1 VVLTLTLMLSFVTE
15 SLKNDSISEIKVQ
28 MLSQGNI
35 IADQVES
42 SFTGISNEYTFQY
55 LENLVKRQSLDIN
68 SRILLLNTD
77 GLVLLDTHDDLSG
90 ENYSRISEVKQALQ
104 GVSISEIYNVSST
117 GEKVLYTA
125 IPILDRDG
133 VIGAVFMSTSADH
146 IFDKVSNTL
155 RNLMILSM
163 VGLAITAV
171 IGFAFAD
178 ILSSPIE
185 NITEYVRDITKGVHD
200 QRIQV
205 VGNDEIA
212 NLCNAFNS
220 MAAKL
225 DQVDDQRKKFVSN
238 VSHELRTPMASV
250 KILCE
255 SLLANDHWE
264 EAVYREF
271 LTDINDEVNRLNNI
285 IDSLLYLV
293 NLEKK
298 ELELTYEVTYVNYLV
313 LNVIKRLK
321 PLANKK
327 DLEIKFH
334 AEEKIQMDADREKI
348 QQCLFNIVGNAIK
361 YTPDGGQIDVY
372 LQIDR
377 LGNVVIEVQD
387 TGIGIPQERIN
398 HIFDRF
404 YRVDEA
410 RNRQTGGTGLGL
422 SIAQQIIHL
431 HQGLIYAD
439 SKVNEGTKFTIML
452 PQKMII

>member
-1 VVLTLTLMLSFVTE
+1 MLSFVHE
-15 SLKNDSISEIKVQ
+15 SLKLDSISEMKVQ

-35 IADQVES
+35 IADQVET
-42 SFTGISNEYTFQY
+42 SFTGISNDSTYQY
-55 LENLVKRQSLDIN
+55 LENLVKRHSLDIN
-68 SRILLLNTD
+68 SRILLLNNE
-77 GLVLLDTHDDLSG
+77 GVVLLDTHDVLQE
-90 ENYSRISEVKQALQ
+90 ENYARIPEIQNALQ
-104 GVSISEIYNVSST
+104 GIGISEIYKVSSSDD
-117 GEKVLYTA
+117 KVLYTA

-133 VIGAVFMSTSADH
+133 VIGAVFMSTDANH
-146 IFDKVSNTL
+146 IFDKLERTL
-155 RNLMILSM
+155 RSLMILSLI
-163 VGLAITAV
+163 GLAITAV

-178 ILSSPIE
+178 VLSSPIE
-185 NITEYVRDITKGVHD
+185 HITEYVGDITKGVHN

-220 MAAKL
+220 MAVKL
-225 DQVDDQRKKFVSN
+225 DQVDDQRKMFVSN

-264 EAVYREF
+264 EAIYREF
-271 LTDINDEVNRLNNI
+271 LGDINDEVNRLNNL

-298 ELELTYEVTYVNYLV
+298 ELEINYEVTYVNYLV

-321 PLANKK
+321 PLAQKK
-327 DLEIKFH
+327 NIDIKFF

-348 QQCLFNIVGNAIK
+348 QQCLFNIIGNAIK
-361 YTPDGGQIDVY
+361 YTPEGGHISVY
-372 LQIDR
+372 LESDR
-377 LGNVVIEVQD
+377 MANVLIRVED
-387 TGIGIPQERIN
+387 TGIGMPQN
-398 HIFDRF
+398 QLDHIFDRF

-410 RNRQTGGTGLGL
+410 RARKTGGSGLGL

-431 HQGLIYAD
+431 HLGSIFAESEID
-439 SKVNEGTKFTIML
+439 EGTTITLIL
-452 PQKMII
+452 PQKMTI

>member
-1 VVLTLTLMLSFVTE
+1 MLSFVTE
-15 SLKNDSISEIKVQ
+15 SLKMDSISDMKVQ

-35 IADQVES
+35 IADQVET
-42 SFTGISNEYTFQY
+42 SFTGISNEYTYQY
-55 LENLVKRQSLDIN
+55 LENLVKRHSLDIN
-68 SRILLLNTD
+68 SRILLLNND
-77 GLVLLDTHDDLSG
+77 GLVLLDTHDELQG
-90 ENYSRISEVKQALQ
+90 ENYSRIPEIEKSLS
-104 GVSISEIYNVSST
+104 GMSLSEIYNISSSN
-117 GEKVLYTA
+117 EKVLYTA

-133 VIGAVFMSTSADH
+133 VIGAVFMSTSANH
-146 IFDKVSNTL
+146 IFEKIDRTL
-155 RNLMILSM
+155 RNLMILSSI
-163 VGLAITAV
+163 GLAITAV

-200 QRIQV
+200 RRINV

-220 MAAKL
+220 MSAKL
-225 DQVDDQRKKFVSN
+225 DQVDDQRKMFVSN

-264 EAVYREF
+264 EEVYREF
-271 LTDINDEVNRLNNI
+271 LTDINDEVNRLNNL
-285 IDSLLYLV
+285 IDGLLYLV

-298 ELELTYEVTYVNYLV
+298 ELELTYEVTYANYLV

-327 DLEIKFH
+327 NIDIKFH
-334 AEEKIQMDADREKI
+334 SDEKIQMDSDREKI
-348 QQCLFNIVGNAIK
+348 QQCLFNIIGNAIK
-361 YTPDGGQIDVY
+361 YTPDDGHINVY
-372 LQIDR
+372 LQLDK
-377 LGNVVIEVQD
+377 LGNVVIEVED
-387 TGIGIPQERIN
+387 TGIGIPEDRID

-404 YRVDEA
+404 YRVDGARA
-410 RNRQTGGTGLGL
+410 RNTGGNGLGL

-431 HQGLIYAD
+431 HQGLIYAE
-439 SKVNEGTKFTIML
+439 SEMNKGTKITIML
-452 PQKMII
+452 PKKMII